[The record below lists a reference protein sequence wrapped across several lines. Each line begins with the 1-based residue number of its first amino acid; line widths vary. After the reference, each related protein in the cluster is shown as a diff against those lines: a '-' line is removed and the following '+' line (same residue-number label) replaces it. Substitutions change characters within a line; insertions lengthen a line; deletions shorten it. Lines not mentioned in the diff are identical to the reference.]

1 MLGAFLLLWQT
12 NFFIM
17 EHAQGGTVNLTAC
30 FQ

>member
-1 MLGAFLLLWQT
+1 MLGAFFLLWQT

-17 EHAQGGTVNLTAC
+17 QHTQGGTENLTAC

>member
-17 EHAQGGTVNLTAC
+17 QHAQDGNVNLTAC